1 LHLAEL
7 ERVKLCIIQ
16 QTILEVKLVNHLVCH
31 GKIDIG
37 KIAFI
42 EPNATQ
48 RNIVD
53 FSIFEIT
60 IEKST
65 IDKRNGFES
74 AIRKVAVTKRTILK
88 FFVLGIVVVK
98 NVKLKFLIQDII
110 GSHNGNLSGKSTK

>member
-1 LHLAEL
+1 
-7 ERVKLCIIQ
+7 
-16 QTILEVKLVNHLVCH
+16 LVCH

-42 EPNATQ
+42 KPNATQ

-53 FSIFEIT
+53 FGIFEIT

-74 AIRKVAVTKRTILK
+74 TIRKVAVTERTILK
-88 FFVLGIVVVK
+88 LFVLGIVVVK

>member
-1 LHLAEL
+1 L
-7 ERVKLCIIQ
+7 I
-16 QTILEVKLVNHLVCH
+16 CH
-31 GKIDIG
+31 SKIDIG

-42 EPNATQ
+42 EPNSSQ
-48 RNIVD
+48 RDVVD

-74 AIRKVAVTKRTILK
+74 AIRKVAVTERTILK
-88 FFVLGIVVVK
+88 LFVLGIVVVK

-110 GSHNGNLSGKSTK
+110 GSHNGNFSGKSTK